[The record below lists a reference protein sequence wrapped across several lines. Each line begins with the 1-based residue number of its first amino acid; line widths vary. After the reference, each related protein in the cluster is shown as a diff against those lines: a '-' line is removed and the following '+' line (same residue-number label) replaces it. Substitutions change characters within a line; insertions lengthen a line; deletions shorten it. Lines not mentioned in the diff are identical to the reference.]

1 MARIQGVDARICTWE
16 LVTGFEESLAPENL
30 LEYFRRDFPE
40 VEGIPKF
47 WKMGSFNSPE
57 GRRHRYL
64 VILGSPGESDGSVK
78 GFGKR
83 CWRGRRALP
92 RSLFLYARADA
103 QMESW
108 ESYENFRYAAIVNG
122 TLYVLVFYEGRLCHW
137 SEERG
142 YEGACGKELALN
154 RLVRMDEFL
163 RQDPLFSKAEN
174 FRQGEL
180 EFLEVDFGDPAA
192 VWVVQLGKAAKDPF
206 WKGLHLESRKRGRAA
221 RLSLILFFLMMFA
234 GILVREN
241 LDAGGVAMPGPE
253 APVLSTPATGP
264 ISKEPRIQKTAKS
277 SRPKAREAA
286 TECPRPS
293 ISVQGIVGDR
303 LFSGVFAGARV
314 VKRAGDS
321 LESYRVKSVLR
332 DRVVLECGGRE
343 WEVLNGAP

>member
-1 MARIQGVDARICTWE
+1 MARVQGVAARICTWE

-30 LEYFRRDFPE
+30 LEYFRRDFPD
-40 VEGIPKF
+40 VEGSPKF
-47 WKMGSFNSPE
+47 WKMVSFNSPE

-64 VILGSPGESDGSVK
+64 VILGSPGSSDGEK
-78 GFGKR
+78 GFGWH

-92 RSLFLYARADA
+92 RSLFLYVRADA
-103 QMESW
+103 QMRSW
-108 ESYENFRYAAIVNG
+108 ESYENFRYAAIVNS

-142 YEGACGKELALN
+142 YDGAGGKELAVN
-154 RLVRMDEFL
+154 RLARMDEFL
-163 RQDPLFSKAEN
+163 RQDPLFSKAEK

-180 EFLEVDFGDPAA
+180 EFLEVNFDDPAA
-192 VWVVQLGKAAKDPF
+192 VWAAQLRKAAKDPF

-221 RLSLILFFLMMFA
+221 GLSLILFFLMMFA

-241 LDAGGVAMPGPE
+241 LDAGGVAMPSPE
-253 APVLSTPATGP
+253 APMLSTPATGP

-293 ISVQGIVGDR
+293 IAIQGIVGDR
-303 LFSGVFAGARV
+303 LFSGMFAGARV

-332 DRVVLECGGRE
+332 DRVVLECGGAE
-343 WEVLNGAP
+343 WEVVNGAP

>member
-1 MARIQGVDARICTWE
+1 MARVQGVDARICTWE

-40 VEGIPKF
+40 VEGSPKF
-47 WKMGSFNSPE
+47 WKMVSFNSPE

-64 VILGSPGESDGSVK
+64 VILGSPVDSDGEK
-78 GFGKR
+78 GFSR
-83 CWRGRRALP
+83 LFWRGRRALP

-142 YEGACGKELALN
+142 YEGACGKEMAAG
-154 RLVRMDEFL
+154 RLLRMDEFL
-163 RQDPLFSKAEN
+163 RQDPLFSKAGN

-180 EFLEVDFGDPAA
+180 EFLEVDFGNPAES
-192 VWVVQLGKAAKDPF
+192 WVVQLGKAARDPF
-206 WKGLHLESRKRGRAA
+206 WKGLHLESPKRGRAA
-221 RLSLILFFLMMFA
+221 GLSLILFFLMMFA

-241 LDAGGVAMPGPE
+241 LDAGGVAMPGPA

-286 TECPRPS
+286 TECSRPS
-293 ISVQGIVGDR
+293 IAIQGIVGDR

-332 DRVVLECGGRE
+332 DRVVLECGGAE